1 MDFKPKLE
9 RHEKSILEEARK
21 GELISGA
28 NLSTAR
34 LSMIARSVSALM
46 SLQTLTLEQFTC

>member
-34 LSMIARSVSALM
+34 LSMIARSVNALM

>member
-9 RHEKSILEEARK
+9 RHEKSVLEEARK

-46 SLQTLTLEQFTC
+46 SLQTLTLEQITC